1 MDLSIRRS
9 LFVFSVTHHFQ
20 AERYIEGMKRA
31 SSSFKKMKGAD
42 SLTRF
47 FYEQG
52 IKQCMATSTPRSLIG
67 AKLAPHNVA
76 VCCRSNEQEM
86 INRFEHIV
94 TAEDVAHG
102 KPAPDIFLKA
112 AELAGVPPHR
122 CIVFEDSP
130 LGVQGGLAAGM
141 AVVAIAFPGLD
152 RSLFKGACQVG

>member
-1 MDLSIRRS
+1 
-9 LFVFSVTHHFQ
+9 
-20 AERYIEGMKRA
+20 
-31 SSSFKKMKGAD
+31 
-42 SLTRF
+42 
-47 FYEQG
+47 
-52 IKQCMATSTPRSLIG
+52 
-67 AKLAPHNVA
+67 
-76 VCCRSNEQEM
+76 M

-102 KPAPDIFLKA
+102 KPAPDIFLRA